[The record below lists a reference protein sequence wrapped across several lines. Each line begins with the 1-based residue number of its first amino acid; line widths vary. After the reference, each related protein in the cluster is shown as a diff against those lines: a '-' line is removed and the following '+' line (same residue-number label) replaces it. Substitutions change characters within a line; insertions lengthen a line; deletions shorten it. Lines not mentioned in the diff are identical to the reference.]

1 MGAYC
6 IKALK
11 WISCWNICRKI
22 RRLQRI
28 SKLTKVQK
36 RCFKKSLKL
45 LIDEYFSSSG
55 AFSKVKWF
63 SKSLIIWKKKKFTFQ
78 NKAKIIQL

>member
-11 WISCWNICRKI
+11 WIYCWNLCVKVG
-22 RRLQRI
+22 RLQRI
-28 SKLTKVQK
+28 SKLTKIQK
-36 RCFKKSLKL
+36 GCFKKPLKL
-45 LIDEYFSSSG
+45 LNNEYFSSSR
-55 AFSKVKWF
+55 AICKIKWF